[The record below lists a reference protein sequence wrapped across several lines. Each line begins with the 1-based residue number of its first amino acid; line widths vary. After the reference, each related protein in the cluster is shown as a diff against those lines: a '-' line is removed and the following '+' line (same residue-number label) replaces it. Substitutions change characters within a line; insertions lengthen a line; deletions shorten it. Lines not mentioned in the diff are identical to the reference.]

1 MKKSDEE
8 DKLSEQTL
16 KTIEIV
22 NIDDIK
28 EEKANLDK
36 NILSLNLRKTDLNR
50 QEEELL
56 KEQRRR
62 EERRKRSKGAGK
74 WMRIMNLS
82 TKKRIYLDLILGNLQ
97 TKDFNAK
104 NKPIKWMPLFN
115 LVKINK
121 NEVG

>member
-62 EERRKRSKGAGK
+62 EERRKRSKGAVERK
-74 WMRIMNLS
+74 WMKIMNLS
-82 TKKRIYLDLILGNLQ
+82 
-97 TKDFNAK
+97 
-104 NKPIKWMPLFN
+104 IKHAHIFIPNSRQFAN
-115 LVKINK
+115 
-121 NEVG
+121 